1 MGVKHFLHVSA
12 LQQNLKHKSEW
23 ARTKVFTKEKRNY
36 KQAKGEQ
43 VVREMK
49 PETCIVR
56 PADMFGED
64 DRLLN
69 WYEY

>member
-1 MGVKHFLHVSA
+1 MGSYQGRYQREV
-12 LQQNLKHKSEW
+12 
-23 ARTKVFTKEKRNY
+23 TY

-64 DRLLN
+64 DRLLT
-69 WYEY
+69 WYE